1 VTRRRLVRVL
11 AAAFWLALG
20 TGTTP
25 AAADR
30 LDAVLAPSPAQPGD
44 VVLVRV
50 PGAPPEVSGAL
61 GARALRFFPVAGGMA
76 ALAGLDLDTE
86 PGALAWRLTRPGT
99 RGEPIVV
106 GTGSLVVRPVSFPT
120 QSLTLPPGQV
130 DLDAKTL
137 ARVRA
142 EQAELRA
149 VLESGAG
156 ERLWQDAFHPP
167 VEEGQPTGGFGLRR
181 IINGQRR
188 SPHTGF
194 DWAAPRGA
202 PVLAANAG
210 RVALVAEHF
219 FPGRLVVLDH
229 GLGLFTLYFHLD
241 ETVVARGEQVAAR
254 QRVGSVGATGR
265 STGPHLHL
273 GVVLDGAR
281 VDPMS
286 LLKLPLGAESQR
298 TP

>member
-1 VTRRRLVRVL
+1 
-11 AAAFWLALG
+11 
-20 TGTTP
+20 
-25 AAADR
+25 
-30 LDAVLAPSPAQPGD
+30 
-44 VVLVRV
+44 
-50 PGAPPEVSGAL
+50 
-61 GARALRFFPVAGGMA
+61 
-76 ALAGLDLDTE
+76 
-86 PGALAWRLTRPGT
+86 
-99 RGEPIVV
+99 
-106 GTGSLVVRPVSFPT
+106 
-120 QSLTLPPGQV
+120 V

-156 ERLWQDAFHPP
+156 ERLWQDAFHTP
-167 VEEGQPTGGFGLRR
+167 VEEGRPTGSFGLRR

-241 ETVVARGEQVAAR
+241 ETVVARGERVAAR

-265 STGPHLHL
+265 TTGPHLHL

-286 LLKLPLGAESQR
+286 LLKLPLGAESHQ